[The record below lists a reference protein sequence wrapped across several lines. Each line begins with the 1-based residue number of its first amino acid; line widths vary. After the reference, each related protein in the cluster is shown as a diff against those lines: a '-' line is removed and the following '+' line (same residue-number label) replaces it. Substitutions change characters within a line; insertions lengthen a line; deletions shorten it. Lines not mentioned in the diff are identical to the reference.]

1 MAKIRDV
8 AVTIEAAA
16 VASSALEM
24 PVHETGDLLLCL
36 FNKDTAGSGPSL
48 PSGWSNISGFSNPLN
63 TAGSGN
69 YAFAK
74 RATSSAETLTL
85 TYTSETSLT
94 AVIAIRDV
102 NGSTVADAIGTVAV
116 AASDD
121 STLPFTG

>member
-8 AVTIEAAA
+8 AVTIEATAT
-16 VASSALEM
+16 ASSVLEM
-24 PVHETGDLLLCL
+24 PVHESGDLLLCL
-36 FNKDTAGSGPSL
+36 FNKDTAGLGPST
-48 PSGWSNISGFSNPLN
+48 PSGWSVPTNWGSNPLN

-69 YAFAK
+69 YCFAK

-102 NGSTVADAIGTVAV
+102 NGSTVDDAFGTIARVRQR
-116 AASDD
+116 
-121 STLPFTG
+121 